1 MTTLQLEYFLH
12 LSRTLHLTRTAEHFY
27 VSPPAIAAS
36 IKRLENELST
46 TLFVSQGRAL
56 LLTESGKIFSRYAAD
71 MLRMLSAA
79 KEEISEDKHKYAN
92 TLSIAI
98 ASPVLW
104 SNLFREFMKRY
115 PDIKIN
121 SSLATVAQLSNPDIV
136 QGFDFVFCPSSDLTS
151 SAFDS
156 LPLPGNTNPC
166 LVVYK
171 SHPFANRSG
180 ISLIEAK
187 DERFIALSRGYSF
200 RKYFDTLCQLA
211 NFTPNI
217 VLECD
222 FQIRAAMLAAEYG
235 ILLTTKQVAELGVLG
250 DVSYVD
256 IVDPLFAR
264 TMLFS
269 RNKYTKNKAS
279 AELFFNFVK
288 QYYNLSNESYS
299 PLSGSGT

>member
-12 LSRTLHLTRTAEHFY
+12 LSQTLHLTRTAEHFY

-36 IKRLENELST
+36 IKRLENELSV
-46 TLFVSQGRAL
+46 TLFVSQGRSL
-56 LLTESGKIFSRYAAD
+56 LLTESGKIFARYAAD
-71 MLRMLSAA
+71 ILHTLASAREELSQ
-79 KEEISEDKHKYAN
+79 DRHKHAN

-104 SNLFREFMKRY
+104 SGLFQEFMQRY

-121 SSLATVAQLSNPDIV
+121 STLATVAQLSNPDVI
-136 QGFDFVFCPSSDLTS
+136 QGFDFIFCPSSDLNS
-151 SAFDS
+151 SVFDS
-156 LPLPGNTNPC
+156 IPLPGDTRPC

-171 SHPFANRSG
+171 SHPFANRSH
-180 ISLIEAK
+180 ISLIEAR

-222 FQIRAAMLAAEYG
+222 FQIRAAMVAAEYG
-235 ILLTTKQVAELGVLG
+235 ILLTTKQVAELDVLG

-256 IVDPLFAR
+256 ISDPLFAR
-264 TMLFS
+264 NMLFS
-269 RNKYTKNKAS
+269 RNKYSKNKAS
-279 AELFFNFVK
+279 AGLFFHFVK
-288 QYYNLSNESYS
+288 QYYHL
-299 PLSGSGT
+299 TDA